1 MRGLYSLHLIL
12 YTREAAHSS
21 ELKLFLWAIS
31 LWEGSRS
38 PHTGYHACAGQVLH
52 RKLSG
57 PGTLTASIVT
67 TTTRKQRAGMPICP
81 PVRSCRYRGLHRCH
95 LYIDT
100 FSSMTFVQVKS
111 STVPQQ
117 LADLE
122 FYQRMCRKQSS
133 YILLGIEFVITFIN
147 LYQP

>member
-21 ELKLFLWAIS
+21 QLKLFLWAIS

-38 PHTGYHACAGQVLH
+38 AHTGYHACAGQVLH

-100 FSSMTFVQVKS
+100 LFHDICASKKLYRTTAAGRPRILSKD
-111 STVPQQ
+111 VP
-117 LADLE
+117 
-122 FYQRMCRKQSS
+122 
-133 YILLGIEFVITFIN
+133 
-147 LYQP
+147 